1 MFPSHFCLASV
12 QGVRRVVAQVGA
24 QTKERQVA
32 QKISKTF
39 RKWIGRAE
47 KWIEPANFRG
57 ARPVLA
63 AAQETLD
70 RGVQFWSPQ
79 GRSSSGVTNPGRRAT
94 EAAAR
99 RRIQDAA

>member
-1 MFPSHFCLASV
+1 
-12 QGVRRVVAQVGA
+12 VVAQVGA

-39 RKWIGRAE
+39 RKWIKR
-47 KWIEPANFRG
+47 ANFRS

>member
-1 MFPSHFCLASV
+1 MRFLPQCFPPQECWRSKSGRTSRS
-12 QGVRRVVAQVGA
+12 QRVVAQVGA

-32 QKISKTF
+32 RKISKTL
-39 RKWIGRAE
+39 RKWIER
-47 KWIEPANFRG
+47 ANFRG

-70 RGVQFWSPQ
+70 RGVQFWSTQ

-99 RRIQDAA
+99 R